1 MHIGC
6 DKMQLL
12 MYYLLEAAKKTEDDP
27 WYLKIIKK
35 IGDEVNDLI
44 KDFKDFFFVIKKN
57 TYDVLVEKFG
67 STGVSIV
74 FIMAFIIVIMLIATR
89 IIRGKGD

>member
-1 MHIGC
+1 
-6 DKMQLL
+6 MQLL
-12 MYYLLEAAKKTEDDP
+12 MFYLLETAKKAEEDP

-35 IGDEVNDLI
+35 IGEEIADLA

-67 STGVSIV
+67 PTGVSIV
-74 FIMAFIIVIMLIATR
+74 FIMIFVVLIMLVATT
-89 IIRGKGD
+89 IIRGKGE